1 MLKECYIIDET
12 LKDIDE
18 EARTS
23 FKEAFCGDN
32 PKKSVN
38 VTYEY
43 PQTHSATDAMYV
55 IQLGSGNETQDSI
68 GGVEGSYDFRQ
79 DGVVRE
85 KVVLRQDDADPT
97 RMVIP
102 VSSPIGSVEGIPE
115 LSLSVSDDF
124 KISDYE
130 MSFKYDQLLDGMEV
144 TVLYTSKQMDESPD
158 LAGVIQGFTAKETVN
173 IVPLSYN
180 YDTVRCLDAIL
191 KAILITMRQSIPEKT
206 MYQLQGISYG
216 TMQNVLPNMDKP
228 VFGRPYAIE
237 YTVSYSLDNDHTRKV
252 TEVIRRG
259 GFAIGKGD

>member
-23 FKEAFCGDN
+23 FKEAFCGKN
-32 PKKSVN
+32 PKKSVK
-38 VTYEY
+38 VAYEY
-43 PQTHSATDAMYV
+43 PQTHTATDAMYI
-55 IQLGSGNETQDSI
+55 IQLGSGDETQDSI
-68 GGVEGSYDFRQ
+68 GGVEGTYEFRQ
-79 DGVVRE
+79 EGVIRE
-85 KVVLRQDDADPT
+85 VATLRQDDADPT

-102 VSSPIGSVEGIPE
+102 LNQPIGSLDGIPE
-115 LSLSVSDDF
+115 LSLSDSDDF
-124 KISDYE
+124 KIGDYE
-130 MSFKYDQLLDGMEV
+130 LSFNYDPILEGMEV
-144 TVLYTSKQMDESPD
+144 TVIYTSKNLDERAD
-158 LAGVIQGFTAKETVN
+158 LAGVIQGFTAKETIN

-206 MYQLQGISYG
+206 TYQLQGISFG

-228 VFGRPYAIE
+228 VFGRPYSIE
-237 YTVSYSLDNDHTRKV
+237 YTVSYSLDNDHTRKI

-259 GFAIGKGD
+259 GLAIGKGS